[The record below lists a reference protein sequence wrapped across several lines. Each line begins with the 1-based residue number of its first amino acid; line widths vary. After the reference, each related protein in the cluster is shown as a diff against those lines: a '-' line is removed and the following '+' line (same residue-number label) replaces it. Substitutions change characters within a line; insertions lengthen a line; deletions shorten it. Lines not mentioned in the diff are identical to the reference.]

1 MKDNRA
7 EYERRVQFYES
18 EGICRS
24 DAQAIVDAELLDEA
38 RTITIAPR
46 PKFAPFG
53 WDKVDG

>member
-7 EYERRVQFYES
+7 EYESRVQFYES

-38 RTITIAPR
+38 RTIVIAPR